1 MTAFWAAVAGALAG
15 AIASSYFA
23 YIIQRRSFNEDR
35 EIRKEELRKTQ
46 QVLGRN
52 LILKAAR
59 IHSNILTIHRYLEEA
74 FQIGEQHAA
83 AIEPWGF
90 VRELAPLPSP
100 VRFSDDE
107 LSMLMGLEDDGVFN
121 SVLNIEPVHE
131 SMVEL
136 MKKYHSD
143 RRELLVKLPISDVQE
158 TVASTDLHPVHA
170 ESLRLQINAV
180 NNLIE
185 QLRAHAERGFCES
198 RIALHD
204 LCKLLQDKLKIK
216 HGIEFSE

>member
-1 MTAFWAAVAGALAG
+1 MTAFWAAVAGALTG
-15 AIASSYFA
+15 TIESSCFA
-23 YIIQRRSFNEDR
+23 YIIQRRSFNKDR

-46 QVLGRN
+46 QVLGSN

-100 VRFSDDE
+100 VRFSYDE
-107 LSMLMGLEDDGVFN
+107 LSMLMGLEDDGIFN

-131 SMVEL
+131 SIVEL
-136 MKKYHSD
+136 VKKYHSD
-143 RRELLVKLPISDVQE
+143 RRALLEKLPISDV
-158 TVASTDLHPVHA
+158 
-170 ESLRLQINAV
+170 
-180 NNLIE
+180 
-185 QLRAHAERGFCES
+185 
-198 RIALHD
+198 
-204 LCKLLQDKLKIK
+204 
-216 HGIEFSE
+216 

>member
-1 MTAFWAAVAGALAG
+1 MTAFWAAVAGALTG

-59 IHSNILTIHRYLEEA
+59 IHSNILTIHRYLEES

-90 VRELAPLPSP
+90 VREIAPLPSP
-100 VRFSDDE
+100 VRFSYDE
-107 LSMLMGLEDDGVFN
+107 LSMLMGLDDDDVFN
-121 SVLNIEPVHE
+121 SVLNLEPVHE
-131 SMVEL
+131 SIVEL
-136 MKKYHSD
+136 VKKYHSD
-143 RRELLVKLPISDVQE
+143 RKELIEKFPISDVQE
-158 TVASTDLHPVHA
+158 TVASTDLHPVYA
-170 ESLRLQINAV
+170 ESLRLQMNAV
-180 NNLIE
+180 NNLIG
-185 QLRAHAERGFCES
+185 QLRASVLFVKF
-198 RIALHD
+198 I
-204 LCKLLQDKLKIK
+204 
-216 HGIEFSE
+216 